1 MSDEAAARY
10 HRLQFSLGL
19 LALIV
24 GAAYLVLVLVTG
36 AARVFAQA
44 WSGLAESWWLQI
56 AGVAATVGLGHT
68 VLTAPLAWV
77 RGYWLPRRFGLLHQP
92 FAAWLADRG
101 KALALSALLG
111 VAGLEAIYATLRFT
125 TWWWLWAAA
134 AFLLLYTVMT
144 AIVPLWVLPL
154 FYRLR
159 PLEDGP
165 LRARILDLA
174 QRLGVPAVDVVVAD
188 HSRKSRTANA
198 AVVGLGRTRRILLFD
213 TLLQHFSPEQ
223 VESVLAHELGH
234 HVHGDIR
241 RGLVAQTVLT
251 LVTFAAADA
260 VFRAGVRPL
269 GLEGIADPGGLP
281 WLVLVLSALT
291 LVLVPLANAFSRV
304 IERQADDFALAAT
317 RDPAAFIGAMDELAR
332 LNLAERR
339 PHRLKELLLY
349 SHPAIDRRIARARA
363 LQGVRG

>member
-1 MSDEAAARY
+1 
-10 HRLQFSLGL
+10 
-19 LALIV
+19 
-24 GAAYLVLVLVTG
+24 
-36 AARVFAQA
+36 
-44 WSGLAESWWLQI
+44 
-56 AGVAATVGLGHT
+56 
-68 VLTAPLAWV
+68 
-77 RGYWLPRRFGLLHQP
+77 
-92 FAAWLADRG
+92 
-101 KALALSALLG
+101 
-111 VAGLEAIYATLRFT
+111 
-125 TWWWLWAAA
+125 
-134 AFLLLYTVMT
+134 
-144 AIVPLWVLPL
+144 
-154 FYRLR
+154 
-159 PLEDGP
+159 
-165 LRARILDLA
+165 
-174 QRLGVPAVDVVVAD
+174 
-188 HSRKSRTANA
+188 
-198 AVVGLGRTRRILLFD
+198 
-213 TLLQHFSPEQ
+213 
-223 VESVLAHELGH
+223 
-234 HVHGDIR
+234 
-241 RGLVAQTVLT
+241 LVAQTVLT